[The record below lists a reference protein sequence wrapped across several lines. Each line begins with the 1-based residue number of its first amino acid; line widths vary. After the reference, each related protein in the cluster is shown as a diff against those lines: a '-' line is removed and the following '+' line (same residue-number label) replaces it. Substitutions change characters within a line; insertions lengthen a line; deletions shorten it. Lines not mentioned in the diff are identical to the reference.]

1 MALGGGLGTL
11 GFWIFITAVVVVP
24 IVTGIWYSIRMR
36 EAQHETLRRMAES
49 GQPLDQALMD
59 QLLGVNKH
67 LDRDLKVAG
76 LIVLFIAPGLALLGW
91 LVSLLSPPW
100 LFPTLGAAALVGC
113 VGIGLLVASKFVER

>member
-100 LFPTLGAAALVGC
+100 LFPTLGAAALVAC